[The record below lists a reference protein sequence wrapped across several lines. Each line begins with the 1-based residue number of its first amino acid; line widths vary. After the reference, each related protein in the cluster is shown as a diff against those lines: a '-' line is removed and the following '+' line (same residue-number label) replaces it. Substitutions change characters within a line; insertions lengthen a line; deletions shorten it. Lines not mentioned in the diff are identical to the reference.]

1 MLGTGAPIRGKIV
14 YQGVQL
20 SLQGVNII
28 ENFLHLELGSSDL
41 ILGIE
46 RLGTLGMIK
55 FNHKTFSVVQ
65 RQNQYQLWRT

>member
-1 MLGTGAPIRGKIV
+1 MLGTGAPIRGKVV